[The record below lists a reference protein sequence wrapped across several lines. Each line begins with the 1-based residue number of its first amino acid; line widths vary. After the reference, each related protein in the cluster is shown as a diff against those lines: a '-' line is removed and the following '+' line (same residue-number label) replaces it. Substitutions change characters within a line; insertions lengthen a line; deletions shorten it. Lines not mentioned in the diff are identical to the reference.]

1 MILQNTKI
9 IVRIGLVVAIIM
21 AMLLLLV
28 LFEMKALNDM
38 KNSLNVV
45 VSVNNEKLIL
55 AQDMRFQAR
64 NTSVVVRNILLMDDQ
79 DEKKKELVKIAE
91 TEKHYREALI
101 KFNSLETTV
110 EGRKLL
116 ESLKEDEKR
125 TRTLWRQIVD
135 YGMAGDRKAGTAVLL
150 TAVRSPQGSW
160 LKSLDDMVALQKRLS
175 IAAAG
180 KAMQGYERTRMIMV
194 IADCAIL
201 LVSAFLVVVLASS
214 IVRPMQELART
225 VDSIAGGDLAARI
238 TILPK
243 DEVGVLGGHVNR
255 MAEQLQANEKELD
268 QYRFNLEEMIEER
281 TGDLNEQRKRFISVL
296 IHDLKGPLVPIIGF
310 SRKLISQKDQGMV
323 KSSEYALAILDASM
337 KLSATIDQI
346 SKNLRDGVVDHSFDS
361 EVFDVEVLLRSVVKS
376 FMPKAEAERL
386 DIRLSHTQT
395 DPSASDDANFLG
407 DPTKI
412 RTLLE
417 NLIGNAVKYARSK
430 VNVSLVTGP
439 GFLEFVVEDDGC
451 GIAKEYLDKIFEEYF
466 QVPQSKEG
474 SGIGLYSAKRIVEHY
489 KGEIRVEASDIGGA
503 RFTVMLP
510 FIV

>member
-1 MILQNTKI
+1 M
-9 IVRIGLVVAIIM
+9 
-21 AMLLLLV
+21 
-28 LFEMKALNDM
+28 
-38 KNSLNVV
+38 
-45 VSVNNEKLIL
+45 
-55 AQDMRFQAR
+55 
-64 NTSVVVRNILLMDDQ
+64 
-79 DEKKKELVKIAE
+79 
-91 TEKHYREALI
+91 
-101 KFNSLETTV
+101 
-110 EGRKLL
+110 
-116 ESLKEDEKR
+116 
-125 TRTLWRQIVD
+125 VD
-135 YGMAGDRKAGTAVLL
+135 
-150 TAVRSPQGSW
+150 
-160 LKSLDDMVALQKRLS
+160 LQKRLS
-175 IAAAG
+175 VAAAG
-180 KAMQGYERTRMIMV
+180 RAMQGYERTRMVMV

-201 LVSAFLVVVLASS
+201 LISAFLVVVLASS

-238 TILPK
+238 SILPK
-243 DEVGVLGGHVNR
+243 DEVGVLGGHINR
-255 MAEQLQANEKELD
+255 MAEQLQVNEKELD

-346 SKNLRDGVVDHSFDS
+346 SKDLRDGVVDHSFDS
-361 EVFDVEVLLRSVVKS
+361 EVFDVEALLRSVVKS

-430 VNVSLVTGP
+430 VNVSLVTGR

-474 SGIGLYSAKRIVEHY
+474 SGIGLYSAKKIVEHY

-503 RFTVMLP
+503 RFTVRLP